1 MLERTVVITVAF
13 IAWAVILIL
22 ILIFLQACI
31 QIGFFY
37 HVLYRGEPLSK
48 TTKKRRKRN
57 QTIMKVI
64 LGQSIYSIS

>member
-13 IAWAVILIL
+13 IAWAVIL

-48 TTKKRRKRN
+48 TTTKKKEKE
-57 QTIMKVI
+57 TKP
-64 LGQSIYSIS
+64 L